1 MVCNY
6 VTLWILLQSE
16 SVHQVDSANH
26 SSALHPPSPSHNLH
40 YGYSVG
46 LFTFLQFQF
55 FIFQG
60 FVGLGCC
67 PCLHLRLSHLLL
79 RQVSHKSQSWIKVLM
94 NYIECLFI
102 GLSAA
107 SGVNCFATTMSHSG
121 KRLPGG
127 FFTKG
132 CDVKLQKKRMVFNF
146 GSISNSSSHGP
157 SWWSKASQSI
167 QCRKQSILSP
177 LEALNI
183 FCHPQKSETG
193 DQRVR
198 EVLIA
203 WSTPLERFLF
213 EIFKYE
219 TDLKWKKYRNL
230 VLSQI

>member
-1 MVCNY
+1 
-6 VTLWILLQSE
+6 
-16 SVHQVDSANH
+16 
-26 SSALHPPSPSHNLH
+26 
-40 YGYSVG
+40 
-46 LFTFLQFQF
+46 
-55 FIFQG
+55 
-60 FVGLGCC
+60 
-67 PCLHLRLSHLLL
+67 
-79 RQVSHKSQSWIKVLM
+79 M
-94 NYIECLFI
+94 NYIEWLFI

-121 KRLPGG
+121 KRLPAQRWG
-127 FFTKG
+127 FSTKG

-203 WSTPLERFLF
+203 WSTPLERYLRFLSMKQIWNERNTEFLF
-213 EIFKYE
+213 Y
-219 TDLKWKKYRNL
+219 LKSKSKGFTRKHR
-230 VLSQI
+230 